1 MDVISVLVTLGVIMI
16 LGFIGNYIFNR
27 TQIPSIVWLLLFGLI
42 VGSIIR
48 SQGII
53 NINNEYLLNA
63 FSEFFAAIAII
74 IILFDGGINTDLYQL
89 FKGAPR
95 GLILTITGFC
105 LSLLATILIIVGLAS
120 VGILPISI
128 ENSLAVGAILGAIIG
143 GTSSPIVIPLASKL
157 KNLQE
162 KTKVV
167 LSIESI
173 ITDPLAIVV
182 VLAGIYMILVAK
194 SPDFTL
200 GIKSLVSTFSIGIV
214 IGVALGFVWLPIMHK
229 VKKEQF
235 SYVLTLAVVFLVYC
249 LTAALV
255 GIDEGGTGAGAIS
268 CLMFGLVLGNGKKI
282 LKMVKYEGAGFEI
295 DRQTKEFHSL
305 TSFLIRT
312 FFFVYLGIMVSF
324 KNAGF
329 ILIGIIVLLALLA
342 LRYLAVQITTFRG
355 GFEKDDK
362 QTMMVIMPR
371 GLAAAILAISFGQ
384 RIVGPEG
391 MNLGEIMNGFFEDIS
406 FVVILGTAI
415 VTTVGVS
422 LISYY
427 EGKKTK
433 KSEI

>member
-329 ILIGIIVLLALLA
+329 ILIGIMVLLALLA

-362 QTMMVIMPR
+362 QTMMVMMPR

-384 RIVGPEG
+384 KIVGPEG

-415 VTTVGVS
+415 ITTVGVS